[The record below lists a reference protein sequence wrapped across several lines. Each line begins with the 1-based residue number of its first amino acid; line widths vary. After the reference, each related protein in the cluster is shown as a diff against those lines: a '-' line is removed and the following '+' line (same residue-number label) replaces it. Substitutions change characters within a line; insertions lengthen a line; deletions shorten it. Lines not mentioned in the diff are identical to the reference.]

1 MPRLSGEF
9 LGILDTT
16 AAASN
21 SGTYTSFEITE
32 LLGGLPWDNC
42 GKELLGQILHQDPG
56 AIADGA
62 LRT

>member
-1 MPRLSGEF
+1 MPRMSGEF

-16 AAASN
+16 AASN

-32 LLGGLPWDNC
+32 LLGGLPD
-42 GKELLGQILHQDPG
+42 KELLGQILHQDPG